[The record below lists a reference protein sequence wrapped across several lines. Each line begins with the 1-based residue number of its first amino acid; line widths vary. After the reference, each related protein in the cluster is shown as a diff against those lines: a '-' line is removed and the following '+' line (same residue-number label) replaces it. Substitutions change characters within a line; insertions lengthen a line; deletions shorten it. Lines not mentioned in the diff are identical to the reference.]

1 MTDGD
6 QVRVL
11 SDASADDFRQ
21 MLAIYQE
28 AIEKS
33 EQKPASAIA
42 RLVREPNYIVLVAG
56 RENTISGCA
65 MAFFPKSGTF
75 WLLEYLATRRDLR
88 SRGTGRQLFFAA
100 KSAAQTRCPD
110 RPCIIEAD
118 QPHGQVT
125 PANDPV
131 RRLRFYRTLGCRT
144 IQGLDYIL
152 PLATAGQPP
161 PMQLLVH
168 GLDEQTRLPRETIEE
183 WLNALYTEVYDQQ
196 TDDPR
201 IGKMLS
207 SARDGA
213 DFGLS

>member
-1 MTDGD
+1 MNGD

-11 SDASADDFRQ
+11 SDVSTDDFRQ

-28 AIEKS
+28 AIERS

-56 RENTISGCA
+56 RENTVSGCA
-65 MAFFPKSGTF
+65 IAFFPEPGTF
-75 WLLEYLATRRDLR
+75 WLLEYLATRHDLR

-100 KSAAQTRCPD
+100 KSAAHARCPD

-118 QPHGQVT
+118 QPHGQMT

-131 RRLRFYRTLGCRT
+131 RRLRFYRALGCRT
-144 IQGLDYIL
+144 LQGLDYIL

-168 GLDEQTRLPRETIEE
+168 GLDEQTRLPRDTVEA
-183 WLNALYTEVYDQQ
+183 WLKTLYSEVYDQS
-196 TDDPR
+196 TDDQR
-201 IGKMLS
+201 ISTMLA
-207 SARDGA
+207 SARSGD
-213 DFGLS
+213 DFVLL